1 MSEITIIKE
10 GHEAIITN
18 LKESCQS
25 KITIDRYVL
34 YGNKFEE
41 FLIRKGLCA
50 YDSSV
55 TICFQRWIRE
65 EANNKRISQNLF
77 KGLMRYSAMINDFYD
92 SRLFQTRYSYG
103 NRYKYILNTF
113 YESIT
118 DEYVCWLN
126 VAENSKAQFRTAA
139 REFFFFLQE
148 RNIQNFAGLNTQLF
162 TEYLVTISRNH
173 KSSMN
178 NIKVCLR
185 KLLDFLEGK
194 SFTTCNRNQIW
205 KFKTAPT
212 RVKVYPAFT
221 DEDLKKLLLSPD
233 RSTDMGKRDYAILFL
248 ASVTGLRAIDIANL
262 QFENMFWD
270 EMIIRFSQHKTGREN
285 VIPIDATTISAI
297 GDYLSV
303 RPDSNFTQVFLTCTR
318 PVRKMG
324 DVSSVRNILVRYTKM
339 ANISKQPWDGK
350 GFHAFRRGMGLW
362 LLENSCNTQ
371 MIFQILGHKNDQMLK
386 HYLPMS
392 ADVLRVCALDSSLIP
407 MKSEVYK

>member
-1 MSEITIIKE
+1 
-10 GHEAIITN
+10 
-18 LKESCQS
+18 
-25 KITIDRYVL
+25 
-34 YGNKFEE
+34 
-41 FLIRKGLCA
+41 
-50 YDSSV
+50 
-55 TICFQRWIRE
+55 
-65 EANNKRISQNLF
+65 
-77 KGLMRYSAMINDFYD
+77 
-92 SRLFQTRYSYG
+92 
-103 NRYKYILNTF
+103 
-113 YESIT
+113 
-118 DEYVCWLN
+118 
-126 VAENSKAQFRTAA
+126 
-139 REFFFFLQE
+139 
-148 RNIQNFAGLNTQLF
+148 
-162 TEYLVTISRNH
+162 
-173 KSSMN
+173 
-178 NIKVCLR
+178 
-185 KLLDFLEGK
+185 
-194 SFTTCNRNQIW
+194 
-205 KFKTAPT
+205 
-212 RVKVYPAFT
+212 
-221 DEDLKKLLLSPD
+221 
-233 RSTDMGKRDYAILFL
+233 MGKRDYAILFL

-262 QFENMFWD
+262 HFENMFWD